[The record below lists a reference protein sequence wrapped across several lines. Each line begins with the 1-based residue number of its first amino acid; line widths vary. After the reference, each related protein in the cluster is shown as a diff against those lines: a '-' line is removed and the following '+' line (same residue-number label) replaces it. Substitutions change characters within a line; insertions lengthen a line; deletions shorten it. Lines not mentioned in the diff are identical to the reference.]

1 MTEISIPEVAL
12 VLLVGASG
20 SGKTRFAREHFGP
33 YETISSDECRGLVS
47 NDPNDQS
54 ATQAA
59 FDVLHTIAAKRLE
72 AGLLTV
78 IDATNVQVEARA
90 SLIKL
95 ARDHDVL
102 PVAIVFDLAESQ
114 LLEHDRGRTDTPR
127 GERVIRRQQS
137 QLRRSMRGLRREGL
151 RGVHVLS
158 TVEEVSSSVRIV
170 RRRLLTDLRDDHGPF
185 DVIGDVHGCL
195 AELEE
200 LLGELGYA
208 IQRDGEGRAVDAIHP
223 EGRRA
228 LFLGDLVDRGPDSVG
243 VLRLAMG
250 MHGAGHALAVP
261 GNHEEKLVAAL
272 DGKRKTLGHG
282 LAETMLQLSRESD
295 DFRREVRDWAHGLV
309 SHLVLDDG
317 KLVVAH
323 AGLKEAYHGR
333 SSGRV
338 RAFALY
344 GDTTG
349 EADEYGLPV
358 RLDWAADYRGKAAV
372 LHGHTPVEQAEWFN
386 NVMCLDT
393 GCVFGGKLSALRYPE
408 RELVQVPARERY
420 ADPIRPLAAPRGSAA
435 PTGSAVPTGSAAPV
449 EGAGPAGSAD
459 AVRSAAPAGGAA
471 PAGSAGGAGV
481 ADDSAGPTSA
491 GAAGEAAAQ
500 QSAAPRTAGEL
511 RAADVL
517 GRRVVETSLHGRV
530 SIRAEQAAGG
540 FETLSRF
547 AVAPSWLPYLPPTMS
562 PSPTSSE
569 PGYLE
574 HPREAFKVFA
584 AAGVE
589 RVVCEEKHMGSRA
602 VVLLCRD
609 AETAARRFGGEP
621 GETGIVYTRTGRA
634 LFGRDT
640 TEAFLAGLRAAA
652 DELGL
657 WDELET
663 DWVLFDGEMLPWSL
677 KAGELLTGVYA
688 PAGAAARSGLGA
700 AVAGLDDAAAR
711 GVDVAEL
718 RARAAARLADA
729 DAFTRAYRGYVWP
742 TSGLDG
748 VSFAPFQV
756 LATEGRARYADPHP
770 WHLAISDRLADA
782 APELVRRT
790 RNLGVSPADE
800 ASVAEGIAWW
810 EELTGD
816 GGEGMVVK
824 PEDSVVR
831 GPKGL
836 VLPGL
841 KMRGR
846 EYLRIIYG
854 PEYLDPANLTRLR
867 ERDLGRKR
875 SLAASEFALGAEGLD
890 RFVAGE
896 PLWRVHEAVAGVLA
910 LDSDPVDPRL

>member
-20 SGKTRFAREHFGP
+20 SGKSRFAREHFGP
-33 YETISSDECRGLVS
+33 YETVSSDECRGIVS
-47 NDPNDQS
+47 NDPNN
-54 ATQAA
+54 QAA
-59 FDVLHTIAAKRLE
+59 TKPAFELLHTIVATRLK

-78 IDATNVQVEARA
+78 IDATNVQPESRA

-102 PVAIVFDLAESQ
+102 PVAIVFDLAESV
-114 LLEHDRGRTDTPR
+114 LFEHDRGRDDTPR
-127 GERVIRRQQS
+127 GEKVIRRQQG

-158 TVEEVSSSVRIV
+158 TTDEVAAAGIV
-170 RRRLLTDLRDDHGPF
+170 RRRLLTDFRDDHGPF

-195 AELEE
+195 PELEE
-200 LLGELGYA
+200 LLGALGYV
-208 IQRDGEGRAVDAIHP
+208 IVRDEAGRAIDASHP
-223 EGRRA
+223 DGRRA

-250 MHGAGHALAVP
+250 MHKAGHALAVP

-272 DGKRKTLGHG
+272 DGKRKSMAHG
-282 LAETMLQLSRESD
+282 LAETMLQLAGETD
-295 DFRREVRDWAHGLV
+295 EFRREVRDWAHGLV

-317 KLVVAH
+317 NLVVAH

-349 EADEYGLPV
+349 EVDEFGLPV

-408 RELVQVPARERY
+408 RELVEVPARERY
-420 ADPIRPLAAPRGSAA
+420 ADSVRPLAPPRGSVARD
-435 PTGSAVPTGSAAPV
+435 GGDQDRQQSAVPAAGQP
-449 EGAGPAGSAD
+449 GAGSSAGSG
-459 AVRSAAPAGGAA
+459 VAAPAL
-471 PAGSAGGAGV
+471 
-481 ADDSAGPTSA
+481 
-491 GAAGEAAAQ
+491 
-500 QSAAPRTAGEL
+500 PRAAGEL

-517 GRRVVETSLHGRV
+517 GKRVVETKLHGRV
-530 SIRAEQAAGG
+530 GIRAEHAAGG

-547 AVAPSWLPYLPPTMS
+547 AVAPSWLPYLPPTMA

-584 AAGVE
+584 AAGIE

-609 AETAARRFGGEP
+609 AATAAKRFGGQP
-621 GETGIVYTRTGRA
+621 GETGIVTTRTGRA
-634 LFGRDT
+634 LFER
-640 TEAFLAGLRAAA
+640 ELMEEFLAGLRGAA
-652 DELGL
+652 DATGL

-663 DWVLFDGEMLPWSL
+663 DWILFDGEMLPWSL
-677 KAGELLTGVYA
+677 KAGDLLTGVYA
-688 PAGAAARSGLGA
+688 PAGAAARAGLGA
-700 AVAGLDDAAAR
+700 AVGAFAAASAR
-711 GVDVAEL
+711 GVDAAKLE
-718 RARAAARLADA
+718 ARAGERLADA
-729 DAFTRAYRGYVWP
+729 EAFTRAYRRYVWP
-742 TSGLDG
+742 TSGLAG

-756 LATEGRARYADPHP
+756 LATEGRARYGDPHP
-770 WHLAISDRLADA
+770 WHLDIAGRLADA

-790 RNLGVSPADE
+790 RSLTIEPANAESIEAGVR
-800 ASVAEGIAWW
+800 WW
-810 EELTGD
+810 EELTEA

-824 PEDSVVR
+824 PEQSVVL
-831 GPKGL
+831 GKKGL
-836 VLPGL
+836 VPPGL
-841 KMRGR
+841 KVRGR

-854 PEYLDPANLTRLR
+854 PEYLEPVNLTRLR
-867 ERDLGRKR
+867 DRDLGRKR
-875 SLAASEFALGAEGLD
+875 SLAVREFALGAEALD

-896 PLWRVHEAVAGVLA
+896 PLWRVHEAVAAVLA
-910 LDSDPVDPRL
+910 LESDPVDPRL

>member
-1 MTEISIPEVAL
+1 MTEIAIPEVAL

-33 YETISSDECRGLVS
+33 YESISSDECRGMVS

-59 FDVLHTIAAKRLE
+59 FDVLHAIAAKRLE

-78 IDATNVQVEARA
+78 IDATNVQVAARA
-90 SLIKL
+90 SLIQL

-102 PVAIVFDLAESQ
+102 PVAIVFDLAESV
-114 LLEHDRGRTDTPR
+114 LVEHDRGRADTPR
-127 GERVIRRQQS
+127 GERVIRRQQG
-137 QLRRSMRGLRREGL
+137 QLRRSLRGLRREGL

-158 TVEEVSSSVRIV
+158 TVEEVAAARIV

-195 AELEE
+195 TELED

-272 DGKRKTLGHG
+272 DGKRKTTTHG
-282 LAETMLQLSRESD
+282 LAETMLQLSRETAE
-295 DFRREVRDWAHGLV
+295 FRREVRDWAHGLV

-317 KLVVAH
+317 RLVVAH
-323 AGLKEAYHGR
+323 AGLKESYHGR

-349 EADEYGLPV
+349 ETDEYGLPV
-358 RLDWAADYRGKAAV
+358 RLDWAADYRGKAVV
-372 LHGHTPVEQAEWFN
+372 LHGHTPVATAEWLN

-393 GCVFGGKLSALRYPE
+393 GCVFGGTLSALRYPE

-420 ADPIRPLAAPRGSAA
+420 ADPIRPLASPRG
-435 PTGSAVPTGSAAPV
+435 TGSR
-449 EGAGPAGSAD
+449 AGSAD
-459 AVRSAAPAGGAA
+459 PTGRG
-471 PAGSAGGAGV
+471 GSASRQDAS
-481 ADDSAGPTSA
+481 D
-491 GAAGEAAAQ
+491 AAAQ
-500 QSAAPRTAGEL
+500 QLTEPRTAGEL

-517 GRRVVETSLHGRV
+517 GRRVVETSLHGKIG
-530 SIRAEQAAGG
+530 IRAEQAAGG

-609 AETAARRFGGEP
+609 AATAARHFGGER
-621 GETGIVYTRTGRA
+621 GDTGIVYTRTGRA
-634 LFGRDT
+634 LFNRDT
-640 TEAFLAGLRAAA
+640 AEAFLAGLRAAA
-652 DELGL
+652 DEVGL
-657 WDELET
+657 WDELDT

-688 PAGAAARSGLGA
+688 PAGAAARAGLGA
-700 AVAGLDDAAAR
+700 AVAGLAEAAAR
-711 GVDVAEL
+711 GVDVAAL
-718 RARAAARLADA
+718 QDRAASRLADA
-729 DAFTRAYRGYVWP
+729 DAFTRAYRRYVWP

-756 LATEGRARYADPHP
+756 LATRGRARFADPHP
-770 WHLAISDRLADA
+770 WHLALVDRLAAA
-782 APELVRRT
+782 APDLVRRT
-790 RNLGVSPADE
+790 RNLTVSPADE
-800 ASVAEGIAWW
+800 ASVAEGIRWW
-810 EELTGD
+810 EELTGE

-824 PEDSVVR
+824 PETSVVR
-831 GPKGL
+831 TPKGL
-836 VLPGL
+836 VPPGL
-841 KMRGR
+841 KVRGR

-867 ERDLGRKR
+867 ERDLGKKR
-875 SLAASEFALGAEGLD
+875 SLAAKEFALGAEGLD

-896 PLWRVHEAVAGVLA
+896 PLWRVHEAVAAVLA
-910 LDSDPVDPRL
+910 LESDPVDPRL

>member
-20 SGKTRFAREHFGP
+20 SGKSSFAREHFGR
-33 YETISSDECRGLVS
+33 YETVSSDECRGIVS
-47 NDPNDQS
+47 NDPNNQA
-54 ATQAA
+54 ATQPA
-59 FDVLHTIAAKRLE
+59 FELLHTIAAKRLE

-78 IDATNVQVEARA
+78 IDATNVQPAARA
-90 SLIKL
+90 SLVAL
-95 ARDHDVL
+95 AKDHDVL
-102 PVAIVFDLAESQ
+102 PVAIVFDLAETV
-114 LLEHDRGRTDTPR
+114 LTERDAARPDTPR
-127 GERVIRRQQS
+127 GAQVIRRQQS

-158 TVEEVSSSVRIV
+158 TPEEVASVRIT
-170 RRRLLTDLRDDHGPF
+170 RRKLLTDFRDDHGPF

-195 AELEE
+195 PELEE

-208 IQRDGEGRAVDAIHP
+208 IQRDDAGRAVDATHP
-223 EGRRA
+223 AGRRI
-228 LFLGDLVDRGPDSVG
+228 LFLGDLVDRGPDSAG

-250 MHGAGHALAVP
+250 MHKAGHALAVP

-272 DGKRKTLGHG
+272 DGKRKTFTHG
-282 LAETMLQLSRESD
+282 LAETMLELAGEGD

-323 AGLKEAYHGR
+323 AGLKEAFHGR

-349 EADEYGLPV
+349 ETDEYGLPV
-358 RLDWAADYRGKAAV
+358 RLDWAADYRGKAIV
-372 LHGHTPVEQAEWFN
+372 LHGHTPVQEVEWRN

-408 RELVQVPARERY
+408 REVVQVAARERY
-420 ADPIRPLAAPRGSAA
+420 ADPVRPLAAPRGSAA
-435 PTGSAVPTGSAAPV
+435 VVASTAPV
-449 EGAGPAGSAD
+449 E
-459 AVRSAAPAGGAA
+459 SAAPAAPSDGG
-471 PAGSAGGAGV
+471 GSA
-481 ADDSAGPTSA
+481 SA
-491 GAAGEAAAQ
+491 GAAHQRAT
-500 QSAAPRTAGEL
+500 PRTAGEL
-511 RAADVL
+511 RATDVL
-517 GRRVVETSLHGRV
+517 GRRVIETSLHGKV
-530 SIRAEQAAGG
+530 GVRAEQAAGG

-609 AETAARRFGGEP
+609 AETAARCFGGEP

-634 LFGRDT
+634 LFERDT
-640 TEAFLAGLRAAA
+640 TEAFLTGLRAAA
-652 DELGL
+652 DSVEL
-657 WDELET
+657 WDELGT

-688 PAGAAARSGLGA
+688 PAGAAARAGLGA
-700 AVAGLDDAAAR
+700 AVAGFADAAAR
-711 GVDVAEL
+711 GVDVAAPES
-718 RARAAARLADA
+718 RAATRLEGAE
-729 DAFTRAYRGYVWP
+729 AFTRAYRRYVWP

-770 WHLAISDRLADA
+770 WHLEIIDRLAAA

-790 RNLGVSPADE
+790 RNLTVSPADE
-800 ASVAEGIAWW
+800 ASLAEGVAWW
-810 EELTGD
+810 EELTGA

-824 PEDSVVR
+824 PEASVVR
-831 GPKGL
+831 GSKGL
-836 VLPGL
+836 VPPGL
-841 KMRGR
+841 KVRGR

-854 PEYLDPANLTRLR
+854 PEYLEPKNLSRLR

-875 SLAASEFALGAEGLD
+875 SLAAREFALGAEGLD

-896 PLWRVHEAVAGVLA
+896 PLWRVHEAVAAVLA
-910 LDSDPVDPRL
+910 LESDPVDPRL

>member
-20 SGKTRFAREHFGP
+20 SGKTRFAREHFGR
-33 YETISSDECRGLVS
+33 YESISSDECRGLVS

-59 FDVLHTIAAKRLE
+59 FDVLHTIAAKRLQ

-78 IDATNVQVEARA
+78 IDATNVQAGARA
-90 SLIKL
+90 SLIQL

-102 PVAIVFDLAESQ
+102 PVAIVFDLAESV
-114 LLEHDRGRTDTPR
+114 LLEHDSGRDDTPR
-127 GERVIRRQQS
+127 GARVIRRHQG
-137 QLRRSMRGLRREGL
+137 QLRRSLKGLRREGF

-158 TVEEVSSSVRIV
+158 TPEEVDSVRIV
-170 RRRLLTDLRDDHGPF
+170 RRRLLTDFTDDHGPF

-195 AELEE
+195 PELET

-208 IQRDGEGRAVDAIHP
+208 IGRDDAGRAVDATHP

-250 MHGAGHALAVP
+250 MHKAGHALAVP

-272 DGKRKTLGHG
+272 DGKRKTMTHG
-282 LAETMLQLSRESD
+282 LAETMLQLAGETD
-295 DFRREVRDWAHGLV
+295 EFRREVREWAHGLV

-349 EADEYGLPV
+349 ETDEYGLPV
-358 RLDWAADYRGKAAV
+358 RLDWAADYRGQAVV
-372 LHGHTPVEQAEWFN
+372 LHGHTPVQEAEWRN

-408 RELVQVPARERY
+408 RELVQVPALERY
-420 ADPIRPLAAPRGSAA
+420 ADPIRPLAAPRG
-435 PTGSAVPTGSAAPV
+435 GEV
-449 EGAGPAGSAD
+449 
-459 AVRSAAPAGGAA
+459 GGAA
-471 PAGSAGGAGV
+471 PAQAGAESRGATGSPDRHGSAG
-481 ADDSAGPTSA
+481 DSSGSKSSQ
-491 GAAGEAAAQ
+491 AQ
-500 QSAAPRTAGEL
+500 PATPRTEGEL
-511 RAADVL
+511 RSADVL
-517 GRRVVETSLHGRV
+517 GRRIVETSLHGKV
-530 SIRAEQAAGG
+530 SVRAEQAAGG

-547 AVAPSWLPYLPPTMS
+547 AVAPSWLPYLPPTMA

-574 HPREAFKVFA
+574 HPREAFKAFA

-621 GETGIVYTRTGRA
+621 GQTGIVYTRTGRA
-634 LFGRDT
+634 LFDRDL
-640 TEAFLAGLRAAA
+640 TEAFLAGMRAAA
-652 DELGL
+652 DTAGL
-657 WDELET
+657 WEELET

-700 AVAGLDDAAAR
+700 AVTGLAAAAAR
-711 GVDVAEL
+711 GVDVSAL
-718 RARAAARLADA
+718 QSRATARLADA
-729 DAFTRAYRGYVWP
+729 EAFTRAYRGYVWP
-742 TSGLDG
+742 TSGLEG

-770 WHLAISDRLADA
+770 WHLEVIERLVAA

-790 RNLGVSPADE
+790 RHLTVSPADE

-810 EELTGD
+810 EKLTGV

-824 PEDSVVR
+824 PEASVVR

-836 VLPGL
+836 VPPGL
-841 KMRGR
+841 KVRGQ

-854 PEYLDPANLTRLR
+854 PEYLDPKNLSRLR
-867 ERDLGRKR
+867 DRDLGRKR
-875 SLAASEFALGAEGLD
+875 SLALREFALGAEALD

-896 PLWRVHEAVAGVLA
+896 PLWRVHEAVAAVLA
-910 LDSDPVDPRL
+910 LESDPVDPRL